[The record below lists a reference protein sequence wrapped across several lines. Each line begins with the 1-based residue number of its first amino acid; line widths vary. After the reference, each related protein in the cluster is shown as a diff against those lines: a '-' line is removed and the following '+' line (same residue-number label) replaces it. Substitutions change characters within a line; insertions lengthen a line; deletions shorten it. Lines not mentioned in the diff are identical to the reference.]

1 MPHNKIF
8 SDTYY
13 NHESILL
20 VILLFLSI
28 NRNTLKKKKEK
39 NMLSVMVLVY
49 LAVTYFLTGE
59 ANPLYLVPAMVVDGV
74 VLYAL
79 NKQ

>member
-1 MPHNKIF
+1 
-8 SDTYY
+8 
-13 NHESILL
+13 
-20 VILLFLSI
+20 
-28 NRNTLKKKKEK
+28 
-39 NMLSVMVLVY
+39 MLSVMALIY

-59 ANPLYLVPAMVVDGV
+59 ANPLYLVPTVAIDAA